1 MEILKFRDMELN
13 DFVAKFA
20 EQFDDTDVSDILL
33 DTYFQEL
40 EEWSSLTAMGI
51 IAFVKTEYGKSIT
64 GKEIRSCDTVEDLFN
79 LLAVK

>member
-1 MEILKFRDMELN
+1 MELN

-20 EQFDDTDVSDILL
+20 EQFDDTDVSDILP

-40 EEWSSLTAMGI
+40 EEGSSLTAMGI

>member
-1 MEILKFRDMELN
+1 MELN

-20 EQFDDTDVSDILL
+20 EQFDDTDVSDILP

-51 IAFVKTEYGKSIT
+51 IAFVKQNTAK
-64 GKEIRSCDTVEDLFN
+64 V
-79 LLAVK
+79 